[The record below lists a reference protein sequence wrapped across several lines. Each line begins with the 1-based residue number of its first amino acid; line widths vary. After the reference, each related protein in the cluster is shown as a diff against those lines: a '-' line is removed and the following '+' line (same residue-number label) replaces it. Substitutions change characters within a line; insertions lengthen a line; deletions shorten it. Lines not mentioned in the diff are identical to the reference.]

1 MSVYSL
7 LQQANLYRSYVNDFI
22 TVDRWACYHGFDT
35 VEDARIYL
43 EAGRNAHKAG
53 Y

>member
-7 LQQANLYRSYVNDFI
+7 IQPAALHHSYVNDFI

-35 VEDARIYL
+35 IEDARIYL
-43 EAGRNAHKAG
+43 NAGRAAHEAG